1 MVLGNISMRNK
12 FSFSL
17 LMLLI
22 SCSNSNASIVLD
34 ENTCEVSMNNQIEKL
49 QLSPPCSFV
58 SAGNGNKSFFQFNES
73 KVFIIAGAPARLS
86 KLTRWSVKESDKCS
100 LEYQGVIVLKNE
112 FSLSEVKG
120 KGLVCPKIGLDE
132 KFYQQFVK
140 N

>member
-1 MVLGNISMRNK
+1 MRNK

-17 LMLLI
+17 LMVLI

-58 SAGNGNKSFFQFNES
+58 SAGNGNGNKSFFQFNES

-100 LEYQGVIVLKNE
+100 LEYQGVIVLKNK
-112 FSLSEVKG
+112 FSISEVKG

>member
-1 MVLGNISMRNK
+1 
-12 FSFSL
+12 
-17 LMLLI
+17 MLLI

-49 QLSPPCSFV
+49 QVSPPCSLV
-58 SAGNGNKSFFQFNES
+58 TVGDGNKNFFKFNES

>member
-1 MVLGNISMRNK
+1 
-12 FSFSL
+12 
-17 LMLLI
+17 MLLI

-49 QLSPPCSFV
+49 QVSPPCSLV
-58 SAGNGNKSFFQFNES
+58 TVGDGNKNFFQFNES

>member
-1 MVLGNISMRNK
+1 MV
-12 FSFSL
+12 
-17 LMLLI
+17 LI

-49 QLSPPCSFV
+49 QVSPPCSLV
-58 SAGNGNKSFFQFNES
+58 TTGNGNKSFFQFNES
-73 KVFIIAGAPARLS
+73 KVFIIAGASARLS

>member
-1 MVLGNISMRNK
+1 
-12 FSFSL
+12 
-17 LMLLI
+17 MLLI

-49 QLSPPCSFV
+49 QVSPPCSLV
-58 SAGNGNKSFFQFNES
+58 TVGDGNKNFFQFNES

-86 KLTRWSVKESDKCS
+86 KLTRWSVKESDMCS